1 MVKPDPL
8 NIVDDREDTTRKT
21 RMIPMIPMGDPSEGA
36 WVDLGV
42 GPMVITAVKGD
53 CVFGTGDVAPDYSSE
68 GGLPIPAASP
78 LFFYTDISVWAR
90 LAPGIVEGEI
100 IVGPL

>member
-1 MVKPDPL
+1 MAKP
-8 NIVDDREDTTRKT
+8 IERDDAVTLPQPDDRKT
-21 RMIPMIPMGDPSEGA
+21 RMIPMAPDAEY

-53 CVFGTGDVAPDYSSE
+53 CVFGTGNEPPDYSSE
-68 GGLPIPAASP
+68 GGLPIPTEAP
-78 LFFYTDISVWAR
+78 LFFYTDIRVWAR